1 MAIRSLTRL
10 TGANVNGL
18 RRTGWVCWIL
28 ALCVLLFATP
38 AYAVAPVT
46 LDSSGLVTDAA
57 GVLGNQEAEVEAA
70 LEELNDEHQVQ
81 LFVVYVDSFS
91 GTASQEWANQTAD
104 KNGLGLNDIL
114 LAVAVEDRQYA
125 WSVSDDFRL
134 SDSQLNAVASQ
145 DIEPRLQDSDWAGA
159 AIAAAEGYGA
169 ALSGSA
175 SGGSGGAS
183 DGSGATG
190 GSGTGFI
197 CFAALIPIL
206 LIIAGIALIAY
217 FVSRRR
223 RTAATAGPSPA
234 PVAPE
239 VPTKELETR
248 AGKLL
253 VEVDDAIR
261 TSEQELG
268 FAEAE
273 FGADEVKEYSAALAQ
288 SKTDVAEAFRLQ
300 RAVYDSEPEDEP
312 TKRQILTRICDIATV
327 ADQRLDEKAEGF
339 ARLRDVA
346 GRVDVVL
353 GDVRARME
361 AARQRLP
368 EAVRILGDLKA
379 RYLPSALGEVADDDE
394 QATKLLD
401 FARQSVE
408 QGQTESAEG
417 DRNAAALQARAAEDA
432 VVQAERLIDAISAA
446 RIQLDKARQDVD
458 TEASALEQVAAQA
471 EAQQGAPELVA
482 LAASA
487 RQAAVEARSALG
499 EPPFDPP
506 AQLARLRDS
515 ARQLADALGSARD
528 AAAKAEAARV
538 AAQGAIGSARD
549 RIASAESFIATRRG
563 AIGSQARANLE
574 EAKARLSRAEQLA
587 PTDPAEAL
595 TQAQAA
601 LQYANAAAQWAQ
613 EDVGGYDRDR
623 HDDEAPTA
631 RGPDFGGVLTGM
643 MIAGVLRNI
652 LGGGGGGGG
661 GGFGGFTPGGF
672 GGRHG
677 GGGSF
682 GGGGGR
688 RGGGGRF

>member
-1 MAIRSLTRL
+1 M
-10 TGANVNGL
+10 NGL
-18 RRTGWVCWIL
+18 GRTGWLCSIL
-28 ALCVLLFATP
+28 ALCVLLFAAP

-46 LDSSGLVTDAA
+46 LSTSGLVTDDA

-91 GTASQEWANQTAD
+91 GTTSQDWAHQTAD

-114 LAVAVEDRQYA
+114 LAIAVEDRQYA
-125 WSVSDDFRL
+125 WSVSDDSPL

-169 ALSGSA
+169 ALSGST
-175 SGGSGGAS
+175 SGSGGAS

-197 CFAALIPIL
+197 CFALLLPIL

-217 FVSRRR
+217 FVARRR
-223 RTAATAGPSPA
+223 RTVATAGPSPA

-239 VPTKELETR
+239 VSTKELETR

-312 TKRQILTRICDIATV
+312 TKRQMLTRIIEIALA
-327 ADQRLDEKAEGF
+327 ADKRLDEKAESF
-339 ARLRDVA
+339 ARLRDLA

-368 EAVRILGDLKA
+368 EAARILGDLKA

-408 QGQTESAEG
+408 QGQAESAEG

-432 VVQAERLIDAISAA
+432 VVQAERLIDAIAAA
-446 RIQLDKARQDVD
+446 RNQLDKARQDVD

-487 RQAAVEARSALG
+487 RQAAAEARSALG
-499 EPPFDPP
+499 DPPFDPP

-515 ARQLADALGSARD
+515 ARQLADALGVARD

-538 AAQGAIGSARD
+538 AARGAIGSARD

-563 AIGSQARANLE
+563 AVGSQARANLE
-574 EAKARLSRAEQLA
+574 EAKARLARAEQLA
-587 PTDPAEAL
+587 PSDPAEAL

-623 HDDEAPTA
+623 HDDEGPTA
-631 RGPDFGGVLTGM
+631 RGPDVGGVLTGM